1 MLERLQLG
9 CAGENAL
16 DSDAII
22 IIIIFVV
29 VVVKSAG
36 LHERAN
42 EDSYR

>member
-9 CAGENAL
+9 CVGENAL

-22 IIIIFVV
+22 IIIVVV
-29 VVVKSAG
+29 VVVKSTG
-36 LHERAN
+36 LRERAN